1 MVRSGESDGVASG
14 VKLERSIVGAREPV
28 RNVCEDSDG
37 PHAASGLRSTPLL
50 SRGLAAIVQ
59 TMSATLR
66 WNSSRAANR
75 LAHVALAGLATLAV
89 SGLAGCVSAPVA
101 DSGTEPVAT
110 VHASTSPE
118 SDSPLSAEVLYRLLV
133 AEFAGRR
140 GEIPLALENYL
151 AVVRQTGDAAAAE
164 RAVRIAMFA
173 RDLPRGLEA
182 VELWLEI
189 APQSIDAKQ
198 VHAVLLI
205 RNNDADGAVAV
216 LESLVE
222 QLDRESPGD
231 GLRAVGEILAREKN
245 HDVAIAVMERL
256 VEDRPQDAGAQFALG
271 HLLARSKQF
280 DRARE
285 VFERAIVLHARILQQ
300 QGDISQAL
308 SVLSDR
314 LEAHPKADTVRLTY
328 ARLLVEAKRFDEAR
342 DEFLRLSADD
352 PDNEDVSYALALLL
366 LQTNHLAS
374 AEEQFR
380 KLVGSVQ
387 RRYAAYYYLGQI
399 AENRDDVEQALA
411 AYRHV
416 DRGDHRL
423 NANLRIAVL
432 LAEVD
437 RVAEARAHLHGL
449 RGSNLR
455 EAIRIYRAE
464 AEILM
469 RLERFEE
476 AMEVY
481 DLSLNEFPQDTDLL
495 YARAMLAEKL
505 DRIALLESDLTNIL
519 SREPNNADALNAL
532 GYTLADRTD
541 RLDEAYVLIK
551 RAFDLK
557 PDDHYVVDSLGWVL
571 YRMGRHQEAVA
582 QLRRAME
589 INPDP
594 EIAAHLGEVLWAMGN
609 RDEARTV
616 WETALQTTPDDK
628 RLLDVKKRFGL

>member
-1 MVRSGESDGVASG
+1 
-14 VKLERSIVGAREPV
+14 
-28 RNVCEDSDG
+28 
-37 PHAASGLRSTPLL
+37 
-50 SRGLAAIVQ
+50 
-59 TMSATLR
+59 MSATLR
-66 WNSSRAANR
+66 WNSSWAANR
-75 LAHVALAGLATLAV
+75 LVRAVLGGLATLAV
-89 SGLAGCVSAPVA
+89 SGLVGCVSTPVA

-110 VHASTSPE
+110 VQASTPPE

-151 AVVRQTGDAAAAE
+151 AVARQTGDAAAAE

-198 VHAVLLI
+198 VHVVLLV
-205 RNNDADGAVAV
+205 RNNDADGAVAA

-231 GLRAVGEILAREKN
+231 GLPAAGEILAREKN
-245 HDVAIAVMERL
+245 KDVAIAVMERL

-271 HLLARSKQF
+271 HLLARSNKF
-280 DRARE
+280 DRARD
-285 VFERAIVLHARILQQ
+285 VFERVLVLQPDNQRAIVLHARILQQ
-300 QGDISQAL
+300 QGDISHAL
-308 SVLSDR
+308 NVLSDR

-366 LQTNHLAS
+366 LQTNHLEQ

-432 LAEVD
+432 LSEVD

-449 RGSNLR
+449 RGGNLR

-505 DRIALLESDLTNIL
+505 DRIALLERDLTNIL